1 MLIANYG
8 GYAAFLLRRQQLVW
22 QQALPFQLCDWAMV
36 TVIVAL
42 LTRRERWSEVSY
54 FWGIG
59 GTLQAILT
67 PNLPVGFPSVR
78 FLSFFVGHCGIVVGV
93 IYLLVAR
100 RFRPSLGSIWRTLAW
115 SELYLVTTMLVDRL
129 TNVNYGFLLH
139 KPEAASI
146 LDYLSRTHWLYLL
159 ELNALALVFF
169 ALLYAPFAVRAP
181 LPSAGQQRSLM
192 HRIKRGEEGRGDGVD
207 VHQAAFQDRRVA
219 RIGSRENMIL
229 GIGEDDIA
237 NNRALGSA
245 AARVRV
251 SFSEQSARDR
261 DRSFAD
267 FVLRAGISRDRVH
280 DFPGLGVH
288 HYGVVA

>member
-1 MLIANYG
+1 MPPAPPVFQPFGPAHLVVLALTVALPLALGWAVRRTNSKRIDRAVAVCLSVILLANYF
-8 GYAAFLLRRQQLVW
+8 GYAAFLFRRQQLIW

-42 LTRRERWSEVSY
+42 LTGRERWSEVSY

-78 FLSFFVGHCGIVVGV
+78 FLSFFVGHCGIVAGV

-115 SELYLVTTMLVDRL
+115 SELYLVTTMLVDHL

-159 ELNALALVFF
+159 ELNGLALAFF
-169 ALLYAPFAVRAP
+169 ALLCAPFAFAQLFRQP
-181 LPSAGQQRSLM
+181 RSN
-192 HRIKRGEEGRGDGVD
+192 EV
-207 VHQAAFQDRRVA
+207 
-219 RIGSRENMIL
+219 
-229 GIGEDDIA
+229 
-237 NNRALGSA
+237 
-245 AARVRV
+245 
-251 SFSEQSARDR
+251 
-261 DRSFAD
+261 
-267 FVLRAGISRDRVH
+267 
-280 DFPGLGVH
+280 
-288 HYGVVA
+288 